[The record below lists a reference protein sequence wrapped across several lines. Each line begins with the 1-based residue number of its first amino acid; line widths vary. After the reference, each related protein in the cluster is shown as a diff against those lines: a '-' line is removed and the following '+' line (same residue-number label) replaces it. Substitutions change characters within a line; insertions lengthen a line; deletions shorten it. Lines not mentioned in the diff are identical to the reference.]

1 MGSSENL
8 EISAGQRLRRARE
21 ERHLTLG
28 DVARETRI
36 KAEFLQALEEDRT
49 DVFPGSVYARA
60 FLREYAAFLGL
71 DGEDL
76 VSSLFPAARTELPE
90 QIPSRRLTGGNARLS
105 VAGMVLLV
113 AAAAGAVFLAA
124 GRELPRLEGDLP
136 PPAAPAERPEKP
148 RDATGVPGEAKSAP
162 EQAIVPEAR
171 GVRLRL
177 RAEAPCWIR
186 VQSGGRLLYEGTL
199 RAGDSLHFASREAI
213 VLRVGNAGA
222 LRIRHNEGAEQ
233 VPGRHGEV
241 VTRIFE
247 PAEPDTVAERG
258 I

>member
-1 MGSSENL
+1 MGSSEHL

-28 DVARETRI
+28 EVARETRI
-36 KAEFLQALEEDRT
+36 KTEFLQALEEDRT
-49 DVFPGSVYARA
+49 DVFPGPVYARA
-60 FLREYAAFLGL
+60 FLRQYAAFLGL

-76 VSSLFPAARTELPE
+76 VSSLFPAAGTEIPE
-90 QIPSRRLTGGNARLS
+90 QIPSRRIAGRSARLS

-113 AAAAGAVFLAA
+113 AAAAAAAFLAA
-124 GRELPRLEGDLP
+124 GRELTRPEGDLP
-136 PPAAPAERPEKP
+136 PPPAPAERPEEP
-148 RDATGVPGEAKSAP
+148 REAKGAP
-162 EQAIVPEAR
+162 RQAIVPEAR

-186 VQSGGRLLYEGTL
+186 VQSGGRLLYQGTL

-213 VLRVGNAGA
+213 VLRAGNAGA
-222 LRIRHNEGAEQ
+222 LRIRHNEGAEE
-233 VPGRHGEV
+233 VPGRYGEV
-241 VTRIFE
+241 VTRVFD
-247 PAEPDTVAERG
+247 PSVPDTVAERG